1 MPPLNGE
8 MNRGERV
15 STQQKTKSDK
25 DPSNYFPEK
34 KSSMSTGQA
43 KKDDE
48 RSKRLTYRV
57 FIHTCESK
65 TRNTNTTS
73 IRLNLP

>member
-25 DPSNYFPEK
+25 DPSNYFLEK
-34 KSSMSTGQA
+34 IKPVNTAGQLND
-43 KKDDE
+43 K
-48 RSKRLTYRV
+48 RSKHLTYRI
-57 FIHTCESK
+57 FIHSCESK
-65 TRNTNTTS
+65 IRNTNTTS